1 MMPMPI
7 AYAFVIT
14 TFSRSIDRIGRAP
27 VYTPYRGISY
37 INSGRVKISNKC
49 AVVPRGGVVKCE
61 ASSISNEIVDVTS
74 SSSSSS
80 IDKEEEEDVVATSLP
95 DAPHINFSHVHMYV
109 DRLER
114 LEVYKDL
121 ECTMNH
127 QVEMVV
133 SAEDDLSFVS
143 QGRDVVKQL
152 ICGLDFRVTG
162 THEDEG
168 TRSMLVTSK
177 DPNGVKFVVS
187 AKNED
192 CRDLYS
198 TSPSKYSHFSKDV
211 IDTFYD
217 NHIGRQGFAVLAFVT
232 DGRLESIRDRYHALH
247 PGLVIPD
254 RSDIIKYADDGSKVF
269 EVYAYYSG
277 EKFESKA
284 DHGTVLRFIE
294 SSGSK
299 DAALPGIREVSA
311 TFSNDSQAAYCDHW
325 VSNVISRTGF
335 IETLEDTLNFQSKV
349 DFNAGKKLSKFYCKI
364 IKKLKS

>member
-1 MMPMPI
+1 MPMPI
-7 AYAFVIT
+7 AYAFIT
-14 TFSRSIDRIGRAP
+14 ATFSRSIDRIGHAP
-27 VYTPYRGISY
+27 AYTSYRGISN
-37 INSGRVKISNKC
+37 INGGGVKRSSNC
-49 AVVPRGGVVKCE
+49 VVVPRGDVMKCE
-61 ASSISNEIVDVTS
+61 ASSISNEIADATTS
-74 SSSSSS
+74 SNDS
-80 IDKEEEEDVVATSLP
+80 IKNEEEEDAIAISLP

-109 DRLER
+109 DRLEK

-127 QVEMVV
+127 RVEIKIRG
-133 SAEDDLSFVS
+133 EDDLSFVP

-152 ICGLDFRVTG
+152 ICGLNFRVTG
-162 THEDEG
+162 THEDED

-187 AKNED
+187 AKNND
-192 CRDLYS
+192 CSDLYS
-198 TSPSKYSHFSKDV
+198 TSSSKYNHFSPEV
-211 IDTFYD
+211 IDTFYE

-232 DGRLESIRDRYHALH
+232 DGRLESIRDRYHALR

-254 RSDIIKYADDGSKVF
+254 RSDIIEYTDDGSKVF

-277 EKFESKA
+277 EKFESNA

-299 DAALPGIREVSA
+299 EAALPGIRKVSA

-349 DFNAGKKLSKFYCKI
+349 DFNAGKKLSIFCCKI
-364 IKKLKS
+364 MKN